1 MARRPNATQLSPC
14 AVAAGGKRG
23 HRGHGQGH
31 PSGFAS
37 GLRAK
42 VRPPNTGS
50 YGISVFLQSW
60 VPRAGVRAI
69 FILLWQC
76 RVGQVRTR
84 GMETITGP
92 CLVSRS
98 DLGKYLNL
106 QTTAD
111 TNRRPNA
118 WKCLRKPPL
127 LAVCTGL
134 HMHVHVTAHR
144 NTGTRGS
151 FSLIPSGVVISFLGE
166 MASKPARAI
175 LALGSCYWGTPTTH
189 RCARWYLE
197 SAPHLDGHTGI
208 QYKGIIAVLW
218 GAEDSRGQPQATES
232 HDASPA

>member
-1 MARRPNATQLSPC
+1 MHNTHGGRPHGRRARPQRRRRRLAVGSAGAARTGPPTKPTRHATGTTDAPTGEHS
-14 AVAAGGKRG
+14 AVRGMNIHDAPAKCDTTLPMRCRGGRQE
-23 HRGHGQGH
+23 RAPQPRSRH
-31 PSGFAS
+31 PHKVS
-37 GLRAK
+37 LRAK

-127 LAVCTGL
+127 A
-134 HMHVHVTAHR
+134 HPTA
-144 NTGTRGS
+144 
-151 FSLIPSGVVISFLGE
+151 
-166 MASKPARAI
+166 
-175 LALGSCYWGTPTTH
+175 
-189 RCARWYLE
+189 
-197 SAPHLDGHTGI
+197 
-208 QYKGIIAVLW
+208 IAC
-218 GAEDSRGQPQATES
+218 
-232 HDASPA
+232 

>member
-37 GLRAK
+37 GPKYGRLIP
-42 VRPPNTGS
+42 VPTGLVCS
-50 YGISVFLQSW
+50 FRVGYPG
-60 VPRAGVRAI
+60 PGVRAI

-127 LAVCTGL
+127 LPVESQELSTSIEA
-134 HMHVHVTAHR
+134 
-144 NTGTRGS
+144 TR
-151 FSLIPSGVVISFLGE
+151 L
-166 MASKPARAI
+166 
-175 LALGSCYWGTPTTH
+175 
-189 RCARWYLE
+189 
-197 SAPHLDGHTGI
+197 
-208 QYKGIIAVLW
+208 KGCQEPRVRSQ
-218 GAEDSRGQPQATES
+218 ER
-232 HDASPA
+232 SPAASTRWSHSTGSIMVWVEL